1 LNAVLKYYKLL
12 FTLPKGRKLYATA
25 IVVTSLLFLR
35 MPLVALSL
43 AIFSLLFYE
52 ERALNGRRL
61 SALAIASSTAALLG
75 KPALA
80 ALFLSV
86 AAAIYKPNV
95 LIVLAAP
102 NLMYVT
108 DPASIVAVAPV
119 VLALAYGKR
128 KGTADFGIAWL
139 RAWMGDDYY
148 PLEKFVHDN
157 GARREALIVKAGP
170 LMFTDVHFGLMRYSM
185 GSILPH
191 LSAIAGL
198 VPHRLCGSH
207 ENNPASRWDA
217 YSVLS
222 DLPSGEEDRIELSL
236 GLGEGVRAY
245 VYEFTKGCVAI
256 VEHPEGADDLPC
268 VKWKCVVADPHNS
281 EGASPSPEQ
290 LLKELSTIKILK
302 KLKLDIPRILELKV
316 EGEGLC
322 ESLGLLVDWGNFKHA
337 VVFGNNAVKDK
348 GRLEGVDL
356 VSTVDDHS
364 CAGFGR
370 KTYEPCSL
378 KGYKVLRA
386 REGDL
391 STAVVRREYTSMG
404 ERLLSPEA
412 EEEIIKSIK
421 VGIIMIALALVAA
434 LA

>member
-12 FTLPKGRKLYATA
+12 FILPKGKKLYTVA
-25 IVVTSLLFLR
+25 IVATGLLFLHA
-35 MPLVALSL
+35 PLVALSL

-61 SALAIASSTAALLG
+61 SALVIASSTVTLLG

-80 ALFLSV
+80 ALFLSA
-86 AAAIYKPNV
+86 AAAIYKPDI

-102 NLMYVT
+102 NLIYVVHPT
-108 DPASIVAVAPV
+108 SILAVVPVA
-119 VLALAYGKR
+119 LALAYGKR
-128 KGTADFGIAWL
+128 RGTADFGIAWL

-157 GARREALIVKAGP
+157 GVRREALVVKVGP

-185 GSILPH
+185 GSVLPH
-191 LSAIAGL
+191 LSALAGL

-222 DLPSGEEDRIELSL
+222 DLPSGEEDRVKLSL
-236 GLGEGVRAY
+236 GLGEEVRAY
-245 VYEFTKGCVAI
+245 VYEFDKGCVAVI
-256 VEHPEGADDLPC
+256 EHPKGADDLPC
-268 VKWKCVVADPHNS
+268 VKWKCLVADPHNS
-281 EGASPSPEQ
+281 EGTSPSPDQ
-290 LLKELSTIKILK
+290 LLKELSTINITK
-302 KLKLDIPRILELKV
+302 KLELNIPKVLELKV

-322 ESLGLLVDWGNFKHA
+322 ESLGLLVDWGSFKHA

-348 GRLEGVDL
+348 GRLEGIDL

-378 KGYKVLRA
+378 KGYEVLRV
-386 REGDL
+386 RRGDL
-391 STAVVRREYTSMG
+391 NTAVVRKEYTSMG
-404 ERLLSPEA
+404 EKLLSPEA
-412 EEEIIKSIK
+412 EKEIVKSIK
-421 VGIIMIALALVAA
+421 VGIIMIALAMAVA